1 MSAFTIVD
9 GRPWYQVGSSVTDR
23 DVDFYKNSEWE
34 LKDGYIQMKP
44 WSQEKIDAF
53 NAWNKFDPASIPE
66 YMAGNPFDCTTL
78 AKAAEAG
85 CLEFLQ
91 WCYKQNPKEFGG
103 TVFCYAL
110 AGRQLATAEWLLT
123 VDLDWEE
130 SRAHLDRMREEGL
143 ELGVA
148 PELVPA
154 IGHDLQASAASVA
167 DTTSSNPN
175 PQPC

>member
-1 MSAFTIVD
+1 
-9 GRPWYQVGSSVTDR
+9 
-23 DVDFYKNSEWE
+23 
-34 LKDGYIQMKP
+34 MKP

-53 NAWNKFDPASIPE
+53 NAFDPASIPE
-66 YMAGNPFDCTTL
+66 YMAGKPFDCTTL

-85 CLEFLQ
+85 QLEFLQ

-103 TVFCYAL
+103 TVFGYSL
-110 AGRQLATAEWLLT
+110 AGRQLTTAEWLLT

-130 SRAHLDRMREEGL
+130 SWAHLDRMREEAL

-154 IGHDLQASAASVA
+154 IGRDLQASAASAASVS
-167 DTTSSNPN
+167 DTTSSNPS
-175 PQPC
+175 PQQY